1 MAGRRRTE
9 IGTLGLREQKAWLA
23 RLHPD
28 FACKVSTVLVCNGL
42 VWPWELACA
51 YRFRIE
57 YRPGHSPKT
66 FIEEPK
72 LQRRDADQRIPHTYS
87 DEEVCLFRP
96 FTREW
101 NPSKPLA
108 LTIVPWLMQWLA
120 FYEIWLCTGDW
131 HGEGE
136 EPAPVVI
143 QRHSD
148 KEKDQQNGT

>member
-1 MAGRRRTE
+1 MAGKRTTDA
-9 IGTLGLREQKAWLA
+9 GTLSLREQRAWLA
-23 RLHPD
+23 RVHRA
-28 FACKVSTVLVCNGL
+28 FVCRVSTILVCRGAIR
-42 VWPWELACA
+42 PWELACE

-57 YRPGHSPKT
+57 YRLGHLPRT

-72 LQRRDADQRIPHTYS
+72 LERRRPDERIPHTYS
-87 DEEVCLFRP
+87 DEEVCLFLP
-96 FTREW
+96 FTHEW
-101 NPSKPLA
+101 HPSKPLA

-120 FYEIWLCTGDW
+120 FYEVWLCTEEW

-148 KEKDQQNGT
+148 GQD